1 MATRKSKPRVGATVN
16 ERLAVLEVGVES
28 HEAHYAERFDSIAK
42 AIEGMNA
49 RLDSIDAKLSRQ
61 KGFIGGVVFVV
72 SAVWALI
79 ATFAKLKFGA

>member
-1 MATRKSKPRVGATVN
+1 MS
-16 ERLAVLEVGVES
+16 ERLAVLEVGAES
-28 HEAHYAERFDSIAK
+28 HEAHDAERFDSIAK

-49 RLDSIDAKLSRQ
+49 RLDLIDAKLSKQ

-79 ATFAKLKFGA
+79 ATVAKLKFGA